1 MLIQFFGLDVDK
13 RNKLSKEV
21 SLRRGSFYCT
31 DRELP
36 MASLEA
42 QFGRWLRTISG
53 VCLRNSIDN
62 IVLSGYFP
70 TTEARQQFKENND
83 FNENMLTIWVD
94 TINPEYAEEPKG
106 HGETTDFKWE
116 YPSKDEYDIRID
128 LSDFDAYDN
137 LVDRLAVLTKGDIL

>member
-1 MLIQFFGLDVDK
+1 MLMQFFGLDVDK
-13 RNKLSKEV
+13 RNKLSKDV
-21 SLRRGSFYCT
+21 SVRSGSFYCT

-70 TTEARQQFKENND
+70 TIEARQQFKENND
-83 FNENMLTIWVD
+83 FTKNMLTIWVD
-94 TINPEYAEEPKG
+94 TINPEYADEPEG
-106 HGETTDFKWE
+106 HGGTTDFKWE
-116 YPSKDEYDIRID
+116 YPSKEEYDIRID
-128 LSDFDAYDN
+128 ISEFDNYEN
-137 LVDRLAVLTKGDIL
+137 LVDRLVLLTRGDS